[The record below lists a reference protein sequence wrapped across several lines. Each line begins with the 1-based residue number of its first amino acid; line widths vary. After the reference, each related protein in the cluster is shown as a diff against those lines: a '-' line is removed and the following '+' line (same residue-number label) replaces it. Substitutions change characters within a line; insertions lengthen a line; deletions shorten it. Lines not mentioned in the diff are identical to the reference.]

1 MGDSDGKVLSDRADS
16 LFITQVNVS
25 TKVKAM
31 PKKDTHSPQGAAR
44 AQTILLIPPEPQHTA
59 HTVKPQRAVS
69 NACSGCMAQRAK
81 VTGQKVGKTLKL
93 PKIDSAAGVDAVT
106 QSALSTQ
113 LIEANTEMA
122 QVQTM
127 LDHKKI
133 EYNEHMARCNQRE
146 EMLSLKQAKLWT
158 EKDKYKRIIEVETS
172 LKRDRARKRALEE
185 EAVRQKKE
193 EEVANLKEELLSR
206 ELELEARKSKLDTM
220 VKYTQYFENLVSWR
234 STPGE
239 EQEQFHHEGGEFAD
253 IEEVTDKR
261 YPTLMHACKELQQT
275 VNDNIDQFESASIQ
289 LKIVEGE
296 LQNAVLSQQS
306 QVAALQ
312 DRLKHLR
319 VENVRLEVSLV

>member
-1 MGDSDGKVLSDRADS
+1 
-16 LFITQVNVS
+16 
-25 TKVKAM
+25 
-31 PKKDTHSPQGAAR
+31 
-44 AQTILLIPPEPQHTA
+44 
-59 HTVKPQRAVS
+59 
-69 NACSGCMAQRAK
+69 MAQRAK

-93 PKIDSAAGVDAVT
+93 PKIVSAAGVDAVT
-106 QSALSTQ
+106 QSSLSTQ
-113 LIEANTEMA
+113 LIEANKEMA

-133 EYNEHMARCNQRE
+133 EYNEHMARCDQRE
-146 EMLSLKQAKLWT
+146 ELLSLKQAKLRT

-172 LKRDRARKRALEE
+172 LKRDRAKKRALEE

-193 EEVANLKEELLSR
+193 EEVANLKEELLSC

-253 IEEVTDKR
+253 IEEITDKR
-261 YPTLMHACKELQQT
+261 YPTLVHAFRELQQT
-275 VNDNIDQFESASIQ
+275 VNDNIAQFESASIQ

-312 DRLKHLR
+312 DRLQHLR
-319 VENVRLEVSLV
+319 VENVRLEV